1 LDDHDEDE
9 GALQARKSDLEE
21 QREEKLIVFLNDP
34 EKSVTIFLSSHMR
47 EQGLIWSVSQK

>member
-1 LDDHDEDE
+1 VDDHDDDE
-9 GALQARKSDLEE
+9 GTLQTRKSDLEE

-47 EQGLIWSVSQK
+47 EQGLIWSVSR